1 MFSKNEDWYNSL
13 IAKANKIINIER
25 SSNINIKQYIL
36 EFTKKN
42 ECFISNID
50 FLLNDADIHLVDLEI
65 YTLDVHNIAK
75 LLFKELCKKFGT
87 GFLLKINLIN
97 KHYSIEYNVRTL
109 CNIHYIKQ
117 YQNFSLKD
125 FISPNIIQNQM
136 VLPPIIELIDIYKKL
151 YNPEYAKDWLKLL
164 EQSKKLQ
171 LLVESQ
177 ISQFMKLKC
186 PSCSSTKKCDKCHQS
201 RNLEITQILKLINI
215 FLDDNTDYI
224 RLMETPD
231 LISIISCNNI
241 EIDFFRIHKYL
252 SKEIKNG
259 IIYKK
264 KNLFICKDL
273 RIEKYTF
280 YLNISKHG
288 NDWNLVKKP
297 FLDIYIN
304 GTYELV
310 PHIKYVADPIV
321 KLRFKYISIMNI
333 LAAQKIHNLSIKL
346 SQDTIKKYLDDILII
361 QKQVDLYNK
370 KEFIGIYINE
380 LYSFKKELQEVKIKN
395 SRIYCANI

>member
-1 MFSKNEDWYNSL
+1 MFPKNDNWYNSL
-13 IAKANKIINIER
+13 MIEAKEVINKER
-25 SSNINIKQYIL
+25 STHINMRQYIL
-36 EFTKKN
+36 DFNKKN
-42 ECFISNID
+42 QCLISNID
-50 FLLNDADIHLVDLEI
+50 FLLNETNIYLVVLEI

-75 LLFKELCKKFGT
+75 SLFKELCKKYGT

-97 KHYSIEYNVRTL
+97 KHYTIEYNVQAL

-117 YQNFSLKD
+117 YHQTSLKD
-125 FISPNIIQNQM
+125 FISPIIVQDQM
-136 VLPPIIELIDIYKKL
+136 VLPPIIELIDTYKKL
-151 YNPEYAKDWLKLL
+151 YNPEHAKDWLELF

-171 LLVESQ
+171 PLVDSQ

-186 PSCSSTKKCDKCHQS
+186 ESCSNTKTCDKCHQS
-201 RNLEITQILKLINI
+201 RNTEIIQILKLVNQYISTS
-215 FLDDNTDYI
+215 TDYVK
-224 RLMETPD
+224 LMETSE
-231 LISIISCNNI
+231 LISIISCNDI
-241 EIDFFRIHKYL
+241 EVDFFRIHKYL

-280 YLNISKHG
+280 YLNIAKYG
-288 NDWNLVKKP
+288 NAWNLVKKP

-321 KLRFKYISIMNI
+321 KLRFLYINIWNI
-333 LAAQKIHNLSIKL
+333 LAAQKIHNISVKQ
-346 SQDTIKKYLDDILII
+346 SQDIITEYQKQISII

-370 KEFIGIYINE
+370 KEYIGSYINE